1 MNARILLFT
10 ALFLANHC
18 LAAVCQNVN
27 GTPSAINYD
36 LSTTLTAAQNQPGA
50 TVQLAKSQ
58 EVNVQATCPAG
69 TSSTGRTFRSYTT
82 PFTVVETNGPWQY
95 LKLDPD
101 YLEGAMEIQDSAA
114 GTIYPPVDYVYMG
127 YDKNVNTGTPFYIR
141 DSNLLFKIKIV
152 KSFIGTVNIPPKDM
166 FSVYVTTTHDDP
178 LSQVVYNITYSGSV
192 TVPQSCEIN
201 AGQTILVDFGT
212 LNSGSF
218 KHAGEKPEGVRTRS
232 FNVPVKCSG
241 TTSQVN
247 LSMRVQ
253 ATPDPHFSQAIASD
267 NPDVGVVVT
276 NNQGTAL
283 TPNDI
288 ASAVPFTTD
297 DTGAANIMLQAYP
310 VSTTGETP
318 EEGTF
323 TSLASL
329 RVDFD

>member
-1 MNARILLFT
+1 MKPRILFFVGLLLT
-10 ALFLANHC
+10 NNC
-18 LAAVCQNVN
+18 LAQICQNIN
-27 GTPSAINYD
+27 GTPTAINYD
-36 LSTTLTAAQNQPGA
+36 LSTTLTAAQNQPGQ
-50 TVQLAKSQ
+50 TIRLEKSQ
-58 EVNVQATCPAG
+58 EVNVQAVCPEG
-69 TSSTGRTFRSYTT
+69 SSLTGRTFRSYVT
-82 PFTVVETNGPWQY
+82 PFDVVETSGTWKY

-114 GTIYPPVDYVYMG
+114 GTLYPPVDYAYMG
-127 YDKNVNTGTPFYIR
+127 YDENVNKGLPFYIR
-141 DSNLLFKIKIV
+141 DSNLLFQIKIV
-152 KSFIGTVNIPPKDM
+152 KSFIGTVVIPTKNM
-166 FSVYVTTTHDDP
+166 FSVYVTTTHNDP

-212 LNSGSF
+212 LNSGGF
-218 KHAGEKPEGVRTRS
+218 KHAGEKPEGARTKT
-232 FNVPVKCSG
+232 FNVPVKCNG
-241 TTSQVN
+241 TDSQVN

-253 ATPDPHFSQAIASD
+253 ATPDSHFSQSIASD

-276 NNQGTAL
+276 NNQGTIL
-283 TPNDI
+283 TPNDA

-297 DTGAANIMLQAYP
+297 ISGNANILLQAYP

-323 TSLASL
+323 TSLANL